1 MESKLS
7 FSNPRKVDILLATYN
22 GERYLAEQ
30 IESLLK
36 QTHPDIHLLI
46 RDDASIDNTPLI
58 IESFLSKFPDRI
70 TFFQARERQGVKAN
84 FSQLMQA
91 STSSYLMFS
100 DQDDVWKPN
109 KVEKS
114 LSCMIAMENKYGEL
128 PLLVHSDLTVVD
140 ESLNLLD
147 PSFWHYTYLKS
158 PHSSSLNK
166 LLTQNVVTGCTIMI
180 NRLMNELARPIPH
193 EAFMHDWWLA
203 LIASAFGQI
212 GVIHEATLYYR
223 QHSTNTLGAQK
234 FFNFCNIKKKLHKWR
249 QADEKK
255 FQQAFIF
262 FHRYQQLLSLSQQ
275 KILKDFLML
284 AHLSWMERKKTIYR
298 HGFFKQGWVR
308 NLADFF
314 LG

>member
-1 MESKLS
+1 MESKPS
-7 FSNPRKVDILLATYN
+7 FSNHRKVDILLATYN

-30 IESLLK
+30 IESLLN
-36 QTHPDIHLLI
+36 QTYPAIHLLI

-58 IESFLSKFPDRI
+58 IKSYLSKFPDRI
-70 TFFQARERQGVKAN
+70 TFFQGRKRQGVKAN
-84 FSQLMQA
+84 FSQLMKA

-114 LSCMIAMENKYGEL
+114 LSCMLAMENQYGEL

-140 ESLNLLD
+140 ENLHLLD
-147 PSFWHYTYLKS
+147 PSFWHYTHLK
-158 PHSSSLNK
+158 PHHSSSLNR
-166 LLTQNVVTGCTIMI
+166 LLTQNGVTGCTIMI
-180 NRLMNELARPIPH
+180 NRLLNEMARPIPH

-203 LIASAFGQI
+203 LTASAFGQI
-212 GVIHEATLYYR
+212 GVINEATLYYR

-234 FFNFCNIKKKLHKWR
+234 FFNFYNMKKKLHKWR
-249 QADEKK
+249 QTDEKK
-255 FQQAFIF
+255 FQQALIF
-262 FHRYQQLLSLSQQ
+262 YQRYQKLLSLSQQ
-275 KILKDFLML
+275 KILKDFLKL
-284 AHLSWMERKKTIYR
+284 AQLPWMKRKKTVYC